1 MPIPDPLAAVVSYLL
16 ADTEVQVQVGL
27 NVFGAELP
35 PLPDLG
41 FTMPAKCMVV
51 AYAGG
56 TAIGPGAR
64 SKVPIGLYRMDVK
77 AYGATPFDAS
87 AVYLA
92 AMDRLVRTLERSVER
107 GTTLLHNAV
116 IAGGP
121 IGLRD
126 SDLDWPMVLSTYEIM
141 ISEVTVT

>member
-16 ADTEVQVQVGL
+16 ADTEVQAQVGL
-27 NVFGAELP
+27 KVFGAELP
-35 PLPDLG
+35 PLNTLG
-41 FTMPAKCMVV
+41 FTMPVKCMVV

-64 SKVPIGLYRMDVK
+64 SKVPLGLYRMDVK
-77 AYGATPFDAS
+77 AYGGTPFEAS

-116 IAGGP
+116 VAGGP

-126 SDLDWPMVLSTYEIM
+126 GDLDWPMVLSTYEIM
-141 ISEVTVT
+141 ISEVAVT

>member
-16 ADTEVQVQVGL
+16 ADAEVQVQVGL
-27 NVFGAELP
+27 NVFGSEIP
-35 PLPDLG
+35 PLTDLT
-41 FTMPAKCMVV
+41 FTMPGKCMVI

-64 SKVPIGLYRMDVK
+64 SKVPLGLYRMDVK
-77 AYGATPFDAS
+77 AYGATPFEAS

-107 GTTLLHNAV
+107 GNTLIHNAV
-116 IAGGP
+116 VAGGP

-126 SDLDWPMVLSTYEIM
+126 GDLDWPMVSSTYEIM
-141 ISEVTVT
+141 ISEVAVP